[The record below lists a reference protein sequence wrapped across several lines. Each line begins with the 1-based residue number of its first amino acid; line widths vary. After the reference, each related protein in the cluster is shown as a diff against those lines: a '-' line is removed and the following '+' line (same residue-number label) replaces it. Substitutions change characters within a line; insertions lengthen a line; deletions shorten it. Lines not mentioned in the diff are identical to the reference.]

1 MTARSVQKSGDIAAP
16 TLSASRLASCTAD
29 ATAGGATPAGGFDWS
44 NGTWQMNLDTS
55 GLGSGCVRL
64 TASSGGDVIA
74 TAVVQLV
81 PDEATPA
88 KAKSKK

>member
-1 MTARSVQKSGDIAAP
+1 
-16 TLSASRLASCTAD
+16 
-29 ATAGGATPAGGFDWS
+29 
-44 NGTWQMNLDTS
+44 MNLDTS

-64 TASSGGDVIA
+64 TASSGDDVVA

-88 KAKSKK
+88 KAKNRK